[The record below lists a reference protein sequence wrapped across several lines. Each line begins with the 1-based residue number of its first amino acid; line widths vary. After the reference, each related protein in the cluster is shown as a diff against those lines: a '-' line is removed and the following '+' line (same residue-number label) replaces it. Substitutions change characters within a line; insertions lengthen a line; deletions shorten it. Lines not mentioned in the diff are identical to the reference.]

1 MWMLIY
7 KWFELV
13 WMGDYFLLWK
23 MLLEGESI
31 IMCDSSEEEI
41 FWLEMMLNCVLYI
54 LIEFLVEWCFLL
66 VEKIK

>member
-7 KWFELV
+7 KWFESV

-23 MLLEGESI
+23 MSSEGESI

-54 LIEFLVEWCFLL
+54 SIEFSVEWCFLL